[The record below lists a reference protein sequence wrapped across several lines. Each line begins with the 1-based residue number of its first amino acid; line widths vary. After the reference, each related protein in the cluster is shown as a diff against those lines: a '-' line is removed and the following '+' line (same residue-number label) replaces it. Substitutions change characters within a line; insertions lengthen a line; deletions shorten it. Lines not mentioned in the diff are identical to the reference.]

1 MSAVETAKRLAA
13 RAAVDAFVKSG
24 HRVGIG
30 SGSTVVYAVERI
42 AERVKEDNFQ
52 LTCVP
57 SSFQARQLIV
67 EYGLVLSDLEIT
79 PKLDV
84 AIDGADEVDS
94 DLTLIKGGGG
104 CLLQEKI
111 VINAAD
117 EFVVVADYRKDSSD
131 LGQQWKKGVPIE
143 VLPLAYRCVQLE
155 IERRFGG
162 KAIVRQA
169 KAKAGP
175 LVTDNG
181 NFIIDW
187 HFDAV
192 LDWAKFGTELNNI
205 PGVVE
210 HGLFIGR
217 AKVAYF
223 GNEDGSVSTREP
235 KQ

>member
-67 EYGLVLSDLEIT
+67 EHGLVLSDLEIT

-94 DLTLIKGGGG
+94 DLTLIKVF
-104 CLLQEKI
+104 QDSAKDMTKVRPKFKI
-111 VINAAD
+111 V
-117 EFVVVADYRKDSSD
+117 
-131 LGQQWKKGVPIE
+131 L
-143 VLPLAYRCVQLE
+143 
-155 IERRFGG
+155 
-162 KAIVRQA
+162 
-169 KAKAGP
+169 
-175 LVTDNG
+175 
-181 NFIIDW
+181 
-187 HFDAV
+187 
-192 LDWAKFGTELNNI
+192 
-205 PGVVE
+205 
-210 HGLFIGR
+210 
-217 AKVAYF
+217 
-223 GNEDGSVSTREP
+223 
-235 KQ
+235 

>member
-1 MSAVETAKRLAA
+1 MSGVEAAKRLAA
-13 RAAVDAFVKSG
+13 RAAVDNFVKDG
-24 HRVGIG
+24 FRIGIG

-42 AERVKEDNFQ
+42 AERVKAESLN

-67 EYGLVLSDLEIT
+67 ENNLILSDLERT
-79 PKLDV
+79 PQLDV

-111 VINAAD
+111 VVHAAK
-117 EFVVVADYRKDSSD
+117 EFVVVADFRKDSKS

-143 VLPLAYRCVQLE
+143 VLPLAYKPIIDEVE
-155 IERRFGG
+155 KKYGG
-162 KAIVRQA
+162 KMVLRMA

-187 HFDAV
+187 QFESVPTDG
-192 LDWAKFGTELNNI
+192 WSKIGMELNNI

-210 HGLFIGR
+210 HGLFIGS

-223 GNEDGSVSTREP
+223 GNEDGSISTR
-235 KQ
+235 